1 METVTQRE
9 KKAISVEE
17 LIERTDAILP
27 GIAERAQQ
35 TERDRRLPADT
46 IQDIKAAGLNRV
58 MQPVRWGGYG
68 LDFDAYFEICWRISS
83 ACGSTGWIY
92 SQSAVQNWE
101 MSFAPYEA
109 QAEFYA
115 APDPLSCSAFNPGGA
130 KVESVKGGWML
141 SGRWRYSSGVF
152 HADWA
157 LLGAKVDEIP
167 GPILLIVPKGDFRIE
182 DTWHVSGLR
191 GTGSNDVVIDQPV
204 FVPSHRYIWPG
215 NPDNPAAKNSQSG
228 SYRLPMASIAP
239 LGVVVPVIGM
249 AQGALNAYESAN
261 RTRCTAFG
269 GKPMAQMVGPQLR
282 IAEASAT
289 LDAARALVR
298 KDIEEVIRRGREG
311 DTLTN
316 DDRVRFRRDHAY
328 VVDICFNTT
337 MMIARAAGASSLF
350 ESNPI
355 QRFVRDVHA
364 GSMQVAANWDEQAEA
379 YGRVRMGLEPNSTM
393 W

>member
-1 METVTQRE
+1 METATQLGE
-9 KKAISVEE
+9 EAIGLEE
-17 LIERTDAILP
+17 LIERTDALLP
-27 GIAERAQQ
+27 AIANRAQQ
-35 TERDRRLPADT
+35 TERDRRLPEAT
-46 IQDIKAAGLNRV
+46 IKEIKAAGLNRV

-68 LDFDAYFEICWRISS
+68 LDFDAFFEVCWRISS

-92 SQSAVQNWE
+92 SQAAVQNWE

-115 APDPLSCSAFNPGGA
+115 KPDPLSCSAFNPGGA
-130 KVESVKGGWML
+130 RVETVEGGWML
-141 SGRWRYSSGVF
+141 SGSWRYSSGVF

-157 LLGAKVDEIP
+157 LLGAKVDQIP
-167 GPILLIVPKGDFRIE
+167 GPVLLLVPKSDFRIE

-191 GTGSNDVVIDQPV
+191 GTGSNDVIIDRPV

-215 NPDNPAAKNSQSG
+215 APDNPAAKSSQSG
-228 SYRLPMASIAP
+228 SYRVPMASIAP

-249 AQGALNAYESAN
+249 AQGALNAYESTN
-261 RTRCTAFG
+261 LTRCTAFG

-282 IAEASAT
+282 IAEVSAM
-289 LDAARALVR
+289 LDGARALAR
-298 KDIEEVIRRGREG
+298 NDIQEVIRRGKNGE
-311 DTLTN
+311 TLTT
-316 DDRVRFRRDHAY
+316 DDRVRLRRDHAY
-328 VVDICFNTT
+328 IVDTCFKAT
-337 MMIARAAGASSLF
+337 MIIARAAGASSLF

-364 GSMQVAANWDEQAEA
+364 GAMQVAANWDEQAEA
-379 YGRVRMGLEPNSTM
+379 YGRVRMGMEPNSTM